1 MKPSSERRGLSVGG
15 SVEGCTSSEEEEE
28 DEDEDEEDDDDPA
41 PKLGLAVPPPKHRQ
55 SKE

>member
-28 DEDEDEEDDDDPA
+28 DEDEDEEDDDPA